1 MEYTDTRPEVVIKKL
16 DLAWDITK
24 GQRLNNEEDD
34 TLLARFRKV
43 YHHISE
49 TLQGKKDD

>member
-43 YHHISE
+43 YHIF
-49 TLQGKKDD
+49 LKR